1 MSARAEPVTGM
12 VICLNEARRIGD
24 CLRSLA
30 FCDEIV
36 VIDSGSTDGT
46 QAIVERAGARLI
58 TRPFVSW
65 NDQKDFG
72 RSQARSPWVLNIDA
86 DEVVDAELA
95 AEITALAERGAPPA
109 IAAYRFRFKN
119 FLRDAWIRSCGF
131 YPDPH
136 VRLVRRDRCRWDTA
150 HVHDKIGV
158 DGAVGDLRGHVEHHS
173 FESIADYLE
182 KSNIYAEAFARD
194 AIARGRTSG
203 VGAILT
209 HTLARFVRSYFIHR
223 GVLDGALG
231 LTMAGLQAAGTFQ
244 KYVRLWE
251 MQRFPEARALPPK
264 TAEVGDPWREQRVGR
279 SDNVGRSDQVGPGS
293 HANDAKDRE

>member
-1 MSARAEPVTGM
+1 MAAPEPTPQGPALAPPAPRREPLTGM
-12 VICLNEARRIGD
+12 VICLNEAQRIGD

-46 QAIVERAGARLI
+46 QAIVEQSGARLI

-72 RSQARSPWVLNIDA
+72 RTQARSPWVLNLDA

-95 AEITALAERGAPPA
+95 AEIDALLQGGAPPE

-119 FLRDAWIRSCGF
+119 HLRGAWIRSCGF

-136 VRLVRRDRCRWDTA
+136 VRLVRRDRARWDTA
-150 HVHDKIGV
+150 NVHDKIVVEGGV
-158 DGAVGDLRGHVEHHS
+158 GTLAGHVEHYS

-194 AIARGRTSG
+194 AIARGKTSG
-203 VGAILT
+203 VWAIAS
-209 HTLARFVRSYFIHR
+209 HTLARFVRSYVIHR
-223 GVLDGALG
+223 GAFEGALG

-251 MQRFPEARALPPK
+251 MQRFPEARALPPR
-264 TAEVGDPWREQRVGR
+264 TAQVGDPWAEQRVKR
-279 SDNVGRSDQVGPGS
+279 
-293 HANDAKDRE
+293 

>member
-1 MSARAEPVTGM
+1 M

-30 FCDEIV
+30 FCDEVV

-46 QAIVERAGARLI
+46 QDLVRAAGARLI

-72 RSQARSPWVLNIDA
+72 RTQASHPWVLNVDA
-86 DEVVDAELA
+86 DEVVTPELA
-95 AEITALAERGAPPA
+95 REIDALLVAGVPA
-109 IAAYRFRFKN
+109 RVGGYRFRFKN
-119 FLRDAWIRSCGF
+119 FLRDAWIKSCGF

-136 VRLVRRDRCRWDTA
+136 VRLVRRDRAYWDTQ
-150 HVHDKIGV
+150 HVHDRLVV
-158 DGAVGDLRGHVEHHS
+158 DGDIGTLRGHIEHYS
-173 FESIADYLE
+173 FESLADYLE

-194 AIARGRTSG
+194 AFARGRTSG
-203 VGAILT
+203 VWAIAT
-209 HTLARFVRSYFIHR
+209 HTLARFLRSYLLHR

-251 MQRFPEARALPPK
+251 MQRFAGARALPPR
-264 TAEVGDPWREQRVGR
+264 TAALGDPWAEQRVSR
-279 SDNVGRSDQVGPGS
+279 RDDP
-293 HANDAKDRE
+293 APDAPPRAE